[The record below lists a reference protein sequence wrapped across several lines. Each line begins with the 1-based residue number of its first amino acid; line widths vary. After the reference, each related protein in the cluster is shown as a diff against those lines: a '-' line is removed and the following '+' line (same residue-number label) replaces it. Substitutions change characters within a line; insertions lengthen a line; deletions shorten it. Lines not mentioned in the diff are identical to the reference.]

1 MKPCCSVEPAGRNI
15 KLVGSMRPASRI
27 SLASVVAR
35 SAVLA
40 RGLDPPTLW
49 PLPAGLHPVISL
61 STVGS
66 LRSARSSEAA
76 SAYISDKGATISL
89 TLTPANSQSPAI
101 LGPCLPAQSP
111 AKMPRFQWRF
121 LPSFLFRGSVCKNE
135 FQGNSRMPSRARNF
149 KIDFEGLQFRPPDG
163 LTPWNL
169 TQS

>member
-40 RGLDPPTLW
+40 RGLDPPTFW
-49 PLPAGLHPVISL
+49 PLPTGLHPVISL

-76 SAYISDKGATISL
+76 SAYISDKGATINM
-89 TLTPANSQSPAI
+89 TLTPANSQGISRQLFSDRVCPHKAPQKCQDSS
-101 LGPCLPAQSP
+101 GGFSRRFSSEAQ
-111 AKMPRFQWRF
+111 
-121 LPSFLFRGSVCKNE
+121 C
-135 FQGNSRMPSRARNF
+135 ARTNF
-149 KIDFEGLQFRPPDG
+149 KAIAGCPQEHATLRSTSKGFNSVR
-163 LTPWNL
+163 LTVL
-169 TQS
+169 RLGT